1 MCTRESR
8 EESIPPMSSDSARR
22 AIRERLEARRRSL
35 LSRYQ
40 RESADS
46 SRDAGAA
53 AHVEAAEP
61 WDARVLSLITEV
73 DLRTL
78 ENVARALHRLDSDTY
93 GICTVCNEVIEP
105 ARLRALP
112 EATECVDCVRSAA
125 KSSPRWAVPID
136 DSSDPS
142 APHHTV

>member
-1 MCTRESR
+1 
-8 EESIPPMSSDSARR
+8 MSSDSAKR

-40 RESADS
+40 RASADS
-46 SRDAGAA
+46 SRAADAAER
-53 AHVEAAEP
+53 VDAAEP

-93 GICTVCNEVIEP
+93 GTCTVCNEAIEP

-125 KSSPRWAVPID
+125 KSSPRWPVPID
-136 DSSDPS
+136 DSAEQS
-142 APHHTV
+142 APHHTA